1 MDDAVALVRV
11 LAEPARMKVFAA
23 LVLGANYTAHAAEL
37 AGVTVREAASAVHRL
52 AEAGLVEIT
61 GERLVAKPEV
71 FQKVARRN
79 AAPRPADDLGY
90 VDPKAAGVIGTFIR
104 DGQVLRLPAQRGRRL
119 VVLEEVAQAFE
130 PGVDYPEATV
140 NEVLTHI
147 VDGGTVDH
155 VTLRRYLV
163 DEHLLRRQGGI
174 YRRSGG
180 RVDV

>member
-1 MDDAVALVRV
+1 MDAAALVRV
-11 LAEPARMKVFAA
+11 LAEPVRVKVFAA

-37 AGVTVREAASAVHRL
+37 AEVTVREAASAVYRL
-52 AEAGLVEIT
+52 AEVGLVEIT

-71 FQKVARRN
+71 FQRVVRSS
-79 AAPRPADDLGY
+79 AAPRPVDDLGY

-104 DGQVLRLPAQRGRRL
+104 DGHLLRLPAQRSRRML
-119 VVLEEVAQAFE
+119 VLEEVAQAFE
-130 PGVDYPEATV
+130 PGVDYSEARV
-140 NEVLTHI
+140 NEVLTDM

-155 VTLRRYLV
+155 VSLRRYLV
-163 DEHLLRRQGGI
+163 DEHLLRRQNGI